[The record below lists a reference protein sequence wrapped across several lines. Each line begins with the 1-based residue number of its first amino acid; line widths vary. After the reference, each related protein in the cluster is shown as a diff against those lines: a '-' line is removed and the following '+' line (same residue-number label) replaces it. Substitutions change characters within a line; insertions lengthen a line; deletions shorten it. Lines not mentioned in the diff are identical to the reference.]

1 MPNLAS
7 GSNSETHVPIERRK
21 FSRIQVMEG
30 TAAAVLAAAIIGT
43 AGGMGWLVIQLP
55 SRLQQLEGQ
64 ITRILQNQDVFTKDV
79 LDLKDQVQDLDRRV
93 IKLELR

>member
-1 MPNLAS
+1 
-7 GSNSETHVPIERRK
+7 
-21 FSRIQVMEG
+21 MEG

-55 SRLQQLEGQ
+55 SQLQQLKGE
-64 ITRILQNQDVFTKDV
+64 IARILQNQDVFSKDV
-79 LDLKDQVQDLDRRV
+79 LDLKDQVQELDRRV

>member
-7 GSNSETHVPIERRK
+7 GSNSETHVPVERRK
-21 FSRIQVMEG
+21 FSRTQVMEG

>member
-1 MPNLAS
+1 
-7 GSNSETHVPIERRK
+7 
-21 FSRIQVMEG
+21 
-30 TAAAVLAAAIIGT
+30 
-43 AGGMGWLVIQLP
+43 
-55 SRLQQLEGQ
+55 LQQLEGQ

>member
-1 MPNLAS
+1 MPVVVPEPD
-7 GSNSETHVPIERRK
+7 SEPRIPIERRK

-93 IKLELR
+93 IKLELQ

>member
-1 MPNLAS
+1 MPNVAS
-7 GSNSETHVPIERRK
+7 DSDSETHIPIERRK

-30 TAAAVLAAAIIGT
+30 TAAAVLSAAIIGT

-64 ITRILQNQDVFTKDV
+64 ITRILQNQDVFSKDV
-79 LDLKDQVQDLDRRV
+79 LDFKDQVQELDRRV

>member
-1 MPNLAS
+1 
-7 GSNSETHVPIERRK
+7 
-21 FSRIQVMEG
+21 MEG

-93 IKLELR
+93 IKLELQ